1 MNSKRAEAPGSTS
14 GSLQSAMSDAI
25 LAIAAERRIDRVLP
39 QLVAH
44 ARELVD
50 ARYAAIG
57 IPEEG
62 GDGFSD
68 FIYAGMSEELVAEIG
83 PLPRRHG
90 LLAAMLGDTAP
101 YRTSDIRQDPR
112 FRWWPDAHPRMASFL
127 GVPIVAKGEVIGA
140 FYLTDKEGAATFT
153 SEDQATIEMLAA
165 HAAVAIEN
173 ARLHERSREAHV
185 VEERNRLARELH
197 DSVSQMLFSIALTSE
212 AIAEGGD
219 RDPEERGRQLANLR
233 DLAREAHQEMRALI
247 FELRPADLE
256 ADGLLATLE
265 KHIDVLRRASGLRIE
280 LRNDG
285 YEPQP
290 TGVETEV
297 FRVVQQALDNAV
309 KHAAAERIDVRLSA
323 RADVLLATI
332 ADDGAGFNA
341 NDPRIRAR
349 RLGITSMEERAE
361 RLGGRLEI
369 DSAPGRGT
377 TIALRVPDDRA
388 D

>member
-1 MNSKRAEAPGSTS
+1 MSTKRDGPS
-14 GSLQSAMSDAI
+14 GAASDSLLRAMSGAI
-25 LAIAAERRIDRVLP
+25 LAIAAERRVDRVLL
-39 QLVAH
+39 QLVES

-50 ARYAAIG
+50 ARYAALG
-57 IPEEG
+57 IPDEN

-68 FIYAGMSEELVAEIG
+68 FIYTGMRDELVAEIG

-90 LLAAMLGDTAP
+90 LLAAMLSDTDPFLTA
-101 YRTSDIRQDPR
+101 DIRQDPR

-140 FYLTDKEGAATFT
+140 FYMTDKEGAAEF
-153 SEDQATIEMLAA
+153 SIEDQATIEMLAA
-165 HAAVAIEN
+165 HAAVAIDN

-197 DSVSQMLFSIALTSE
+197 DSVSQTLFSIALTSE
-212 AIAEGGD
+212 AITGSGD
-219 RDPEERGRQLANLR
+219 HDPEERDRQLANLR
-233 DLAREAHQEMRALI
+233 DLARDAHQEMRALI

-256 ADGLLATLE
+256 AEGLLATLE
-265 KHIDVLRRASGLRIE
+265 KHIDVLRRTTDLVIE
-280 LRNDG
+280 LHEES

-290 TGVETEV
+290 AGVETEI
-297 FRVVQQALDNAV
+297 FRIVQQALDNVV
-309 KHAAAERIDVRLSA
+309 KHAATRRIDVRLGGGP
-323 RADVLLATI
+323 DGLTATV
-332 ADDGAGFNA
+332 ADDGVGFDPS
-341 NDPRIRAR
+341 DPRIRAR

-361 RLGGRLEI
+361 RLGGGLEI

-377 TIALRVPDDRA
+377 TVAPRVRDARA